1 LIEKKAPTI
10 SFKRDMKKSVLAT
23 LLFAFVAT
31 AVFAQA
37 PAQKAATTQSAPKTV
52 EQRADDITA
61 GMVKNLR
68 LSPKQAAELK
78 DVNRN
83 NMKFAEEA
91 RKKHRDNPRK
101 LAEQMDIIS
110 QTRLSQIKDILT
122 EQQFAQYQSRREE
135 KMGVPREAR
144 SNPSQ
149 GPGQQYDNN

>member
-1 LIEKKAPTI
+1 MKKAAI
-10 SFKRDMKKSVLAT
+10 AA
-23 LLFAFVAT
+23 LFFAIVST
-31 AVFAQA
+31 AAYAQA
-37 PAQKAATTQSAPKTV
+37 PAAPRAGAAQSAPKTV
-52 EQRADDITA
+52 EQRADEITA

-68 LSPKQAAELK
+68 LVPQQAAKLK

-83 NMKFAEEA
+83 SIRFAEEA
-91 RKKHRDNPRK
+91 RAKYKSNPRK

-144 SNPSQ
+144 TNPGQ
-149 GPGQQYDNN
+149 GQQYDNN

>member
-1 LIEKKAPTI
+1 
-10 SFKRDMKKSVLAT
+10 MKKSVFAA
-23 LLFAFVAT
+23 LLFAFAAT
-31 AVFAQA
+31 AVYAQA
-37 PAQKAATTQSAPKTV
+37 PAQKAATTQNAPKTV

-83 NMKFAEEA
+83 SMKFAEEA
-91 RKKHRDNPRK
+91 RKKHRNNPRK

-110 QTRLSQIKDILT
+110 QTRLSQIKDLLT
-122 EQQFAQYQSRREE
+122 EQQFDQYQSRREE

-149 GPGQQYDNN
+149 GPGQQYDNNY

>member
-1 LIEKKAPTI
+1 M
-10 SFKRDMKKSVLAT
+10 RKSVLAT
-23 LLFAFVAT
+23 LFFAFATT

-37 PAQKAATTQSAPKTV
+37 PAQKAASAQSAPKTV

-83 NMKFAEEA
+83 SMKFAEEA

-101 LAEQMDIIS
+101 LAEQMDVIS
-110 QTRLSQIKDILT
+110 QTRLSRIKDILT
-122 EQQFAQYQSRREE
+122 EQQFDQYQSRREE

-144 SNPSQ
+144 SNPAQSQ
-149 GPGQQYDNN
+149 GQQYDNNY

>member
-1 LIEKKAPTI
+1 
-10 SFKRDMKKSVLAT
+10 MKKPVLAT
-23 LLFAFVAT
+23 LLFAFAAT

-37 PAQKAATTQSAPKTV
+37 PAQKAATTQSAPTTL
-52 EQRADDITA
+52 EQRADEITA

-78 DVNRN
+78 DVNRSS
-83 NMKFAEEA
+83 MKFAEEA
-91 RKKHRDNPRK
+91 RKKHRDNPPK
-101 LAEQMDIIS
+101 LAQQMDMIS

-149 GPGQQYDNN
+149 GQGQQYNNNY

>member
-1 LIEKKAPTI
+1 MI

-23 LLFAFVAT
+23 LLFAFAAT

-37 PAQKAATTQSAPKTV
+37 PAQKAATTRSAPTTL
-52 EQRADDITA
+52 EQRADEITA

-78 DVNRN
+78 DVNRSS
-83 NMKFAEEA
+83 MKFAETA
-91 RKKHRDNPRK
+91 RKKYRDNPPK
-101 LAEQMDIIS
+101 LAQQMDMIS

-149 GPGQQYDNN
+149 GQGQQYDNY